1 MAIPKFLDDLNIIAK
16 LGDNP
21 GTDNG
26 LSTSAFRAKF
36 DEAALLIQKY
46 INDVL
51 IPAASASSSPEDGL
65 NMKANINMDGNAI
78 KNLGEAVDDDDAVSK
93 AYVDALAGGKITA
106 YERTLLATAWADN
119 VQTVNVPGVTADA
132 TKTHVI
138 YSPGTA
144 DATYAAASES
154 NIRIVEQMNG
164 AVKFKC
170 EEAPTLNLTVNIL
183 VMK

>member
-1 MAIPKFLDDLNIIAK
+1 MAIPKFLEDLNIIAK

-46 INDVL
+46 INEVL

-65 NMKANINMDGNAI
+65 NMKANINMEGNAI

-93 AYVDALAGGKITA
+93 AYVDTLITA
-106 YERTLLATAWADN
+106 HERTLLATGWADN

-154 NIRIVEQMNG
+154 NIRIVEQMDG